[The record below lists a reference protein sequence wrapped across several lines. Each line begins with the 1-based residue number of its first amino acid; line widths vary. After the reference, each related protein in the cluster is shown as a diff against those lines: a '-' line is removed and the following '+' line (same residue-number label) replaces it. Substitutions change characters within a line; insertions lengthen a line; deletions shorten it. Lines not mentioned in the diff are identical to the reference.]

1 VYKELKE
8 KNLELAESLNNVRS
22 LKFQQDG
29 DYFLTSLLLEPLGVN
44 AAKSK
49 NVQIEFFTKQKKEF
63 QFKKY
68 KSEIGGDISISET
81 ILLQN
86 KLYIVF
92 FNGDAMGKSMQGAGG
107 ALVIGS
113 AIKAIITRTQ
123 IEKGNLS
130 TPSEWV
136 KNCFIELQKVF
147 ETFDGS
153 MLISGIL
160 GLIEDSSGK
169 VYYLNAEHPSAVLY
183 RQEKAT
189 ILNEKFYL
197 SKIGAPFFRNNFEVE
212 YLELK
217 NQDILILGSD
227 GKDDLALDTENGKII
242 NNDETRFLKIIEEE
256 KAEIS
261 SIIKKL
267 GSYGELIDDISLVKI
282 QYTKTN

>member
-1 VYKELKE
+1 
-8 KNLELAESLNNVRS
+8 
-22 LKFQQDG
+22 
-29 DYFLTSLLLEPLGVN
+29 
-44 AAKSK
+44 
-49 NVQIEFFTKQKKEF
+49 
-63 QFKKY
+63 
-68 KSEIGGDISISET
+68 
-81 ILLQN
+81 
-86 KLYIVF
+86 
-92 FNGDAMGKSMQGAGG
+92 
-107 ALVIGS
+107 
-113 AIKAIITRTQ
+113 
-123 IEKGNLS
+123 
-130 TPSEWV
+130 
-136 KNCFIELQKVF
+136 
-147 ETFDGS
+147 
-153 MLISGIL
+153 
-160 GLIEDSSGK
+160 
-169 VYYLNAEHPSAVLY
+169 LY